1 MAKLK
6 LFYLT
11 SFILFSLLQYSLV
24 FSNNSIFAYLDYRK
38 QLDSK
43 YEQIN
48 KLQNDS
54 NDLRN
59 SISRLNE
66 SNKSLE
72 IYAREIFGY
81 IKKDEIFVQIIKND
95 SANN

>member
-1 MAKLK
+1 MK

-24 FSNNSIFAYLDYRK
+24 FSNNSIFSYLDYRK

-95 SANN
+95 SVNN

>member
-1 MAKLK
+1 MAKVK
-6 LFYLT
+6 IFYFT
-11 SFILFSLLQYSLV
+11 SFILFSLLQYSLI

-38 QLDSK
+38 QLDTK

-48 KLQNDS
+48 KIKNDS
-54 NDLRN
+54 NNLRN
-59 SISRLNE
+59 EISRLNE

>member
-1 MAKLK
+1 MK

-38 QLDSK
+38 QLDNK

-48 KLQNDS
+48 KIQNDS

>member
-1 MAKLK
+1 MK

-24 FSNNSIFAYLDYRK
+24 FSNNSIFAYADYKK
-38 QLDSK
+38 QLDTK

-48 KLQNDS
+48 KIQNDS

>member
-1 MAKLK
+1 VKI
-6 LFYLT
+6 FYFT
-11 SFILFSLLQYSLV
+11 SFILFSLLQYSLI

-38 QLDSK
+38 QLDTK

-48 KLQNDS
+48 KIKNDS

-59 SISRLNE
+59 EISRLNE

>member
-1 MAKLK
+1 M
-6 LFYLT
+6 FYFT

-38 QLDSK
+38 QLDTK

-48 KLQNDS
+48 KIKNDS
-54 NDLRN
+54 IDLRKQ
-59 SISRLNE
+59 ISRLNE
-66 SNKSLE
+66 GNKSLE